1 MPAKIS
7 WMPRM
12 KGPRLRKCKVIYLPS
27 AGQMAD
33 SMIANTDSVRTN
45 LDGQVAN
52 DNIDTSGTYHSGS
65 QTSELACDQKV
76 TPSK

>member
-1 MPAKIS
+1 
-7 WMPRM
+7 
-12 KGPRLRKCKVIYLPS
+12 
-27 AGQMAD
+27 MAD